1 MLYNRSQLIKITNVN
16 YLASFANDKS
26 VESELNRVVYTSN
39 INQEKSGGNNEFVS
53 DSYDHDAISAD
64 EIKSDLK
71 QLKLD
76 SKKADG
82 NFISLFY
89 LMVE

>member
-1 MLYNRSQLIKITNVN
+1 MNIAN
-16 YLASFANDKS
+16 FANDKS
-26 VESELNRVVYTSN
+26 VDSELNRYAD
-39 INQEKSGGNNEFVS
+39 GGPQTGGGAHNEFVS
-53 DSYDHDAISAD
+53 DSYAHDSISAD

-82 NFISLFY
+82 RECIFFFRG
-89 LMVE
+89 